1 MKLEHRFPKE
11 WRLQKA
17 EQRGFE
23 GGGWLAERGQ
33 SRKRRGTQGQSWPE
47 MLALGRA
54 QKRQGSTTEG
64 EARDGSYAGER
75 PENAPKMSGPKGLS
89 KTQQVLSDFLHKNFF
104 AWQEN
109 SKSEIAKETAR

>member
-1 MKLEHRFPKE
+1 MLALVISSELSH
-11 WRLQKA
+11 A
-17 EQRGFE
+17 EGY
-23 GGGWLAERGQ
+23 
-33 SRKRRGTQGQSWPE
+33 SIHVSCSWQ
-47 MLALGRA
+47 LALGRA